1 MNKDRG
7 MIKWMPFNSL
17 MNGRTIINNKKKKKS
32 KVKMPILSEDEKLE
46 LENKII
52 NAYYTHDKL
61 LITYYKNGYLLKT
74 KSHIKKIDYTYKI
87 IYLENNINLLF
98 RQITNIILG

>member
-17 MNGRTIINNKKKKKS
+17 MNGRIIVNNLLDEKS
-32 KVKMPILSEDEKLE
+32 KIKMPILSDDEIGE
-46 LENKII
+46 IENNII
-52 NAYYTHDKL
+52 NAYYTQNKII
-61 LITYYKNGYLLKT
+61 ITYYKNGYLLKT
-74 KSHIKKIDYTYKI
+74 KSLIKKIDYTHKI
-87 IYLENNINLLF
+87 IYLDNNINLLF

>member
-17 MNGRTIINNKKKKKS
+17 MNGRIIVNNLLDEKS
-32 KVKMPILSEDEKLE
+32 KIKRPILSDDEIGE
-46 LENKII
+46 IENNII
-52 NAYYTHDKL
+52 NAYYTQNKII
-61 LITYYKNGYLLKT
+61 ITYYKNGYLLKT
-74 KSHIKKIDYTYKI
+74 KSLIKKIDYTRKI
-87 IYLENNINLLF
+87 IYLDNNINLLF

>member
-17 MNGRTIINNKKKKKS
+17 MNGRIIVNNLLDEKS
-32 KVKMPILSEDEKLE
+32 KIKMPILSDDEIGE
-46 LENKII
+46 IENNII
-52 NAYYTHDKL
+52 NAYYTQNKII
-61 LITYYKNGYLLKT
+61 ITYYKNGYLLKT
-74 KSHIKKIDYTYKI
+74 KSLIKKIDYTRKI
-87 IYLENNINLLF
+87 IYLDNNINLLF

>member
-17 MNGRTIINNKKKKKS
+17 MNGRTVINNLMNEKNKI
-32 KVKMPILSEDEKLE
+32 KMPILSEDEKQE

-52 NAYYTHDKL
+52 NAYYTKDKII
-61 LITYYKNGYLLKT
+61 ITYYKNGYLLKN
-74 KSHIKKIDYTYKI
+74 KSYIKKIDYTYKI

>member
-17 MNGRTIINNKKKKKS
+17 MNGRVIVNNLLDEKS
-32 KVKMPILSEDEKLE
+32 KIKMPILSDDEIGE
-46 LENKII
+46 IENNII
-52 NAYYTHDKL
+52 NAYYTQNKII
-61 LITYYKNGYLLKT
+61 ITYYKNGYLLKT
-74 KSHIKKIDYTYKI
+74 KSLIKKIDYTRKI
-87 IYLENNINLLF
+87 IYLDNNINLLF

>member
-1 MNKDRG
+1 M
-7 MIKWMPFNSL
+7 MY
-17 MNGRTIINNKKKKKS
+17 IINNH
-32 KVKMPILSEDEKLE
+32 VHVIY

>member
-17 MNGRTIINNKKKKKS
+17 MNGRVIVNNLLDEKS
-32 KVKMPILSEDEKLE
+32 KIKMPVLSEDEIGE
-46 LENKII
+46 IENNII
-52 NAYYTHDKL
+52 NAYYTQNK
-61 LITYYKNGYLLKT
+61 IIVTYYKNGYLLKT
-74 KSHIKKIDYTYKI
+74 KGIIKKIDYTHKI
-87 IYLENNINLLF
+87 IYLDNNINLLF

>member
-17 MNGRTIINNKKKKKS
+17 MNGRIIVNNLLDEKS
-32 KVKMPILSEDEKLE
+32 KIKMPILSEGEIGE
-46 LENKII
+46 IENNII
-52 NAYYTHDKL
+52 NAYYTQNKII
-61 LITYYKNGYLLKT
+61 ITYYKNGYLLKT
-74 KSHIKKIDYTYKI
+74 KSLIKKIDYTRKI
-87 IYLENNINLLF
+87 IYLDNNINLLF

>member
-17 MNGRTIINNKKKKKS
+17 MNGKTIVNNLINEKS
-32 KVKMPILSEDEKLE
+32 KVKMPILSEDEIKE
-46 LENKII
+46 IEKNII
-52 NAYYTHDKL
+52 NAYYTQDKV
-61 LITYYKNGYLLKT
+61 LITYYKNGYLLKI
-74 KSHIKKIDYTYKI
+74 KSHIKKIDYVYKI

-98 RQITNIILG
+98 RQIVNIILG

>member
-17 MNGRTIINNKKKKKS
+17 MNGKTIINNLINEKS
-32 KVKMPILSEDEKLE
+32 KVQMPTLSEDEKRE
-46 LENKII
+46 LENNII
-52 NAYYTHDKL
+52 NAYYTKDKVI
-61 LITYYKNGYLLKT
+61 ITYYKNGYLLKT
-74 KSHIKKIDYTYKI
+74 KSYIKKIDYTYKI